1 MDVKVDRKATK
12 PQTDPTGKK
21 KISKKMKIIYGAII
35 MLVVVSLLVFTIWW
49 CHNKLFTENPRFV
62 LRRIELNTM
71 SNGYWKNRESSMW
84 RRLGLKEGENIFSVD
99 LKKTREKLLC
109 ISNLSNAEV
118 EIVLPDTLKIDLT
131 ERVPRAFL
139 GNESSPWVLDDKCI
153 LVPRS
158 ETIATRLDLPVII
171 GYRDKKKKHYYS
183 GTELEDARAAMALI
197 MTVNQYFPKIKVL
210 FVERIGTGNP
220 VNDKLKVWIKYF
232 DREVC
237 CLYLPAIEDRNIYNN
252 KLLIFQN
259 AIEKARAAGDNRNT
273 FNLLFRDKVIIP

>member
-1 MDVKVDRKATK
+1 MDRKATK

-197 MTVNQYFPKIKVL
+197 MTVEPGFGGQKFMSDMLPKIKAIREMAPSLDIQVDGGINESTASL
-210 FVERIGTGNP
+210 CAEAGANVFVVGTASFRAP
-220 VNDKLKVWIKYF
+220 DMAQAIK
-232 DREVC
+232 
-237 CLYLPAIEDRNIYNN
+237 NIR
-252 KLLIFQN
+252 LS
-259 AIEKARAAGDNRNT
+259 AEKGY
-273 FNLLFRDKVIIP
+273 KGE